1 LKEERTLDAWK
12 VALLH
17 DEEVS
22 SEVLPFEPHD
32 VRVDA
37 VALPEIV
44 VRFKR

>member
-1 LKEERTLDAWK
+1 VAINSWK

-22 SEVLPFEPHD
+22 SEQLPFEPHD

-44 VRFKR
+44 VRFKKIQ